1 MIHGRGTVVFPSS
14 SSLNGHPG
22 RPGERAAGGRG
33 RPGARG
39 PGRGPTV
46 VWAQPGCLGA
56 FSCRA
61 PPRSRLEIGWLL
73 TFVVTT
79 DHERVCYCAPPVRL
93 LHRRPPPKGRASRA
107 ARAAERM
114 VAAVGEGLGDGAGE
128 VAQHALRSG
137 QVARVGQRAGPLPL
151 QKVAS
156 CRSRTGIGGQLA
168 RKKPPST
175 QAGPTPQWAPG
186 PAHAPPGGPC
196 RHLMETAERQN
207 AS

>member
-1 MIHGRGTVVFPSS
+1 MVFPSS

-22 RPGERAAGGRG
+22 RPGKRAAGGRG

-61 PPRSRLEIGWLL
+61 PPRSQLEIGWLL
-73 TFVVTT
+73 IIVVTT

-107 ARAAERM
+107 ARAAERP
-114 VAAVGEGLGDGAGE
+114 AAPVRLGRGGEPPGLISPRC
-128 VAQHALRSG
+128 LPSS
-137 QVARVGQRAGPLPL
+137 RVR
-151 QKVAS
+151 
-156 CRSRTGIGGQLA
+156 
-168 RKKPPST
+168 
-175 QAGPTPQWAPG
+175 QAPAPG
-186 PAHAPPGGPC
+186 SMYDPNDDTDVPSGTTNGAPMEMTPPPVRQHHESEAPGI
-196 RHLMETAERQN
+196 
-207 AS
+207 

>member
-1 MIHGRGTVVFPSS
+1 MVFPSS

-22 RPGERAAGGRG
+22 RPGKRAAGGRG

-61 PPRSRLEIGWLL
+61 PPRSQLEIGWLPII
-73 TFVVTT
+73 VVTT

-107 ARAAERM
+107 ARAAERP
-114 VAAVGEGLGDGAGE
+114 AAPVRLGRGEE
-128 VAQHALRSG
+128 
-137 QVARVGQRAGPLPL
+137 
-151 QKVAS
+151 
-156 CRSRTGIGGQLA
+156 
-168 RKKPPST
+168 
-175 QAGPTPQWAPG
+175 
-186 PAHAPPGGPC
+186 PPGLISPSGVPSP
-196 RHLMETAERQN
+196 LEFDKLLLWTDMSNPDDDTDIPSGLNDDAEMERTSTRSSETP
-207 AS
+207 SE